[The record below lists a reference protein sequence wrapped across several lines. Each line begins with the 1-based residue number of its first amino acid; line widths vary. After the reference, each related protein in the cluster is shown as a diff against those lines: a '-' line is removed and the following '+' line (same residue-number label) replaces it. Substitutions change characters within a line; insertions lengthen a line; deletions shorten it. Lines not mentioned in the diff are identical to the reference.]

1 MFCLSFFSFLYKFIK
16 LILSF
21 ITFLKIFYK
30 GFETIINIFVALLHK
45 NDRFETCIY
54 IECLMDEKNKRSTVA
69 RRKKILS
76 LLSEYGQVFVH
87 ELSAE
92 FSVSEVTIRND
103 LDQLEG
109 KNLLIRARGG
119 AMKHEQNVGIDYRIS
134 EKNKLNLAE
143 KVRIGK
149 EAAKLINES
158 ETIIL
163 DSGTTTLEIAK
174 NLSEIKSLNVITNAI
189 NIINQLITNQGVNII
204 VPGGSLRKKSHS
216 LVGPIAEKNL
226 KTLSVDK
233 VFIGVD
239 GLDPLQGAFTP
250 NIEEASLNQIMID
263 ITKEVILV
271 ADSSKF
277 KRRSLAL
284 ICPINK
290 IDVVV
295 TDSGISK
302 EDLKRLQDSGIKVI
316 VA

>member
-1 MFCLSFFSFLYKFIK
+1 
-16 LILSF
+16 
-21 ITFLKIFYK
+21 
-30 GFETIINIFVALLHK
+30 
-45 NDRFETCIY
+45 
-54 IECLMDEKNKRSTVA
+54 MDEKNKRSTVA
-69 RRKKILS
+69 RRKKILN
-76 LLSEYGQVFVH
+76 LLAENGQVFVH

-92 FSVSEVTIRND
+92 FDVSEVTIRND
-103 LDQLEG
+103 LDQLEA

-143 KVRIGK
+143 KVKIGK
-149 EAAKLINES
+149 EAAKLINEH

-174 NLSEIKSLNVITNAI
+174 NLAEFQSLNVITNAI
-189 NIINQLITNQGVNII
+189 NIVNQLITNQGINII

-239 GLDPLQGAFTP
+239 GLDPSQGAFTP

-263 ITKEVILV
+263 ISKEIILV

-290 IDVVV
+290 IDVVI